1 MILLDHQQSE
11 TIAGVIH
18 EIFTMKYRGSKIQVT
33 PRTTFYVV
41 IVRFH
46 RQ

>member
-11 TIAGVIH
+11 TIAGVIY
-18 EIFTMKYRGSKIQVT
+18 ERSTMRTGGSKIQMT